1 MEKGDKMNRLI
12 EDLINSFGV
21 SSREEEIKNIIK
33 REVEQIKEDNM
44 GNLILK
50 IGQGSEKIMISTH
63 MDNSG
68 VMATFIDDN
77 GFIRISPIGDI
88 KAEDLVGNL
97 IKFQNGTLG
106 RVYASKANPSKDDLF
121 VDLGVS
127 SRETAI
133 KQVKEGDVA
142 EVIVNKLESNC
153 RIVSSNLH
161 NKLCCYALLQVIKGM
176 EDISLLDKEI
186 YFVFTSEKES
196 GFKGARAA
204 AYEIKPDVSIVLD
217 GVEAGD
223 YIGGKGNIKLDKG
236 CVISVF
242 DRSLVIHHKVK
253 ELLENAAET
262 LNINP
267 QYSISD
273 DKNEGG
279 LIHKE
284 VGGIK
289 TGMIGIPCR
298 YMHTSG
304 EMMSLEDVN
313 QIIDLLKVII
323 NSKSI

>member
-1 MEKGDKMNRLI
+1 MEKGDKMNRLL
-12 EDLINSFGV
+12 EDLIDSFGV

-33 REVEQIKEDNM
+33 REVKQIKEDNM

-50 IGQGSEKIMISTH
+50 VGQGSEKIMISTH

-88 KAEDLVGNL
+88 KPENLVGNF

-106 RVYASKANPSKDDLF
+106 RVYGSKTNPSKDDLF

-127 SRETAI
+127 SRDVAI
-133 KQVKEGDVA
+133 KQVKEGDLA
-142 EVIVNKLESNC
+142 EIVVNKLESNS
-153 RIVSSNLH
+153 RIISSNLH
-161 NKLCCYALLQVIKGM
+161 NKLCCYALLQVIKGI

-217 GVEAGD
+217 GVEAED

-253 ELLENAAET
+253 ELLENAAEV
-262 LNINP
+262 LKINP

-273 DKNEGG
+273 DRNEGG

-298 YMHTSG
+298 YRNTSG